1 MLRNHDIIRNEKI
14 YDCKAQFKNVRF
26 ELELGRQFGGGEPT
40 VTALALHTRK
50 IVCDRTLANIS
61 PRKKKS

>member
-26 ELELGRQFGGGEPT
+26 EFELGRQFAEGEP
-40 VTALALHTRK
+40 TALALHTRR
-50 IVCDRTLANIS
+50 IVCDRTVANIS